1 MPYHSKSI
9 QSSMWLVWLSVNHCR
24 TSENKCIMYRTLHD
38 ELKLHSAIVAPA
50 IKQNFDIKDMLYS

>member
-1 MPYHSKSI
+1 
-9 QSSMWLVWLSVNHCR
+9 
-24 TSENKCIMYRTLHD
+24 MYRTLHD